1 MTIYNFLLFRFF
13 YSSEQGTATV
23 SYEELNITSSMAGGP
38 LLQLWENLLPFAKD
52 LRIRFA
58 LAMLGN
64 VLAILF
70 IFSLS
75 KMFIPGLEDQL
86 FN

>member
-1 MTIYNFLLFRFF
+1 M
-13 YSSEQGTATV
+13 S
-23 SYEELNITSSMAGGP
+23 GGP
-38 LLQLWENLLPFAKD
+38 LLQLWENLLPYVKD

-58 LAMLGN
+58 IAMLGN
-64 VLAILF
+64 ILAILF

-75 KMFIPGLEDQL
+75 KLFIPGLEDQL

>member
-1 MTIYNFLLFRFF
+1 
-13 YSSEQGTATV
+13 
-23 SYEELNITSSMAGGP
+23 MAGGP
-38 LLQLWENLLPFAKD
+38 LLQLWESILPFAKD

-75 KMFIPGLEDQL
+75 KMFVPGLEEQL

>member
-1 MTIYNFLLFRFF
+1 
-13 YSSEQGTATV
+13 
-23 SYEELNITSSMAGGP
+23 MAGGP

-64 VLAILF
+64 LVAIIFIYSIAKLF
-70 IFSLS
+70 V
-75 KMFIPGLEDQL
+75 PGLENQL
-86 FN
+86 FQS

>member
-1 MTIYNFLLFRFF
+1 M
-13 YSSEQGTATV
+13 S
-23 SYEELNITSSMAGGP
+23 GGP
-38 LLQLWENLLPFAKD
+38 LLQLWENILPFVKD

-64 VLAILF
+64 ILAIVF

-75 KMFIPGLEDQL
+75 KMFIPGLEEQL

>member
-1 MTIYNFLLFRFF
+1 
-13 YSSEQGTATV
+13 
-23 SYEELNITSSMAGGP
+23 MAGGP

-52 LRIRFA
+52 LRIRFEI
-58 LAMLGN
+58 AMLCY

-70 IFSLS
+70 IFSLC
-75 KMFIPGLEDQL
+75 KMFIPGFEEQL

>member
-1 MTIYNFLLFRFF
+1 
-13 YSSEQGTATV
+13 
-23 SYEELNITSSMAGGP
+23 MAGGP

-58 LAMLGN
+58 IAMLGN

-70 IFSLS
+70 IFLYPVALILIGLILLFVMTS
-75 KMFIPGLEDQL
+75 KLK
-86 FN
+86 

>member
-1 MTIYNFLLFRFF
+1 
-13 YSSEQGTATV
+13 
-23 SYEELNITSSMAGGP
+23 MAGGP

-64 VLAILF
+64 ILAIVMLGNVLAILF
-70 IFSLS
+70 IFSLC
-75 KMFIPGLEDQL
+75 KLFIPGLEEQL

>member
-1 MTIYNFLLFRFF
+1 
-13 YSSEQGTATV
+13 
-23 SYEELNITSSMAGGP
+23 MAGGP
-38 LLQLWENLLPFAKD
+38 LLQLCENLLPFAKD

-58 LAMLGN
+58 IAMLGN

-70 IFSLS
+70 IFSLC
-75 KMFIPGLEDQL
+75 KMFIPGLEEQL

>member
-1 MTIYNFLLFRFF
+1 MIINNY
-13 YSSEQGTATV
+13 YP
-23 SYEELNITSSMAGGP
+23 MAGGP

-58 LAMLGN
+58 IAMLGN

-70 IFSLS
+70 IFSLC
-75 KMFIPGLEDQL
+75 KMFIPGLEEQL

>member
-1 MTIYNFLLFRFF
+1 
-13 YSSEQGTATV
+13 
-23 SYEELNITSSMAGGP
+23 MAGGP

-64 VLAILF
+64 ILAIFF

-75 KMFIPGLEDQL
+75 KMFVPGLEDQL

>member
-1 MTIYNFLLFRFF
+1 M
-13 YSSEQGTATV
+13 S
-23 SYEELNITSSMAGGP
+23 GGP
-38 LLQLWENLLPFAKD
+38 LLNIWENLLPFAKD

-64 VLAILF
+64 ILAILF

-75 KMFIPGLEDQL
+75 KMFIPGLEEQL
-86 FN
+86 FS

>member
-1 MTIYNFLLFRFF
+1 M
-13 YSSEQGTATV
+13 S
-23 SYEELNITSSMAGGP
+23 GGP
-38 LLQLWENLLPFAKD
+38 LLQLWENLLPYAKD

-58 LAMLGN
+58 IAMLGN

-75 KMFIPGLEDQL
+75 KLFIPGLEEKL

>member
-1 MTIYNFLLFRFF
+1 
-13 YSSEQGTATV
+13 
-23 SYEELNITSSMAGGP
+23 MAGGP
-38 LLQLWENLLPFAKD
+38 LLQLWENILPFAKD

-58 LAMLGN
+58 LAMIGN

>member
-1 MTIYNFLLFRFF
+1 ML
-13 YSSEQGTATV
+13 
-23 SYEELNITSSMAGGP
+23 ITMAGGP

-58 LAMLGN
+58 LAMIGN

-75 KMFIPGLEDQL
+75 KMFIPELEDQL

>member
-1 MTIYNFLLFRFF
+1 
-13 YSSEQGTATV
+13 
-23 SYEELNITSSMAGGP
+23 MAGGP
-38 LLQLWENLLPFAKD
+38 LLQVWESLLPFAKD

-75 KMFIPGLEDQL
+75 KLFIPGLEEKL
-86 FN
+86 VN

>member
-1 MTIYNFLLFRFF
+1 
-13 YSSEQGTATV
+13 
-23 SYEELNITSSMAGGP
+23 MAGGP
-38 LLQLWENLLPFAKD
+38 LLKIWDTLLPFAKD

-58 LAMLGN
+58 IAMLGN

-70 IFSLS
+70 IFSLC